1 MNVSD
6 SVNRIVFFRFRFLTG
21 FTSSFLTKLCYENHS
36 LVHFENLISSPFLIL
51 LFTVIVVVTGF
62 FLFSFVFFCFLHSRH
77 TVIEMGE
84 NEKEKKNQIMHFYFF
99 TFGWNRK
106 RDVTENTAVWNQ
118 RILGRIN
125 VVPLYV

>member
-1 MNVSD
+1 
-6 SVNRIVFFRFRFLTG
+6 
-21 FTSSFLTKLCYENHS
+21 
-36 LVHFENLISSPFLIL
+36 
-51 LFTVIVVVTGF
+51 
-62 FLFSFVFFCFLHSRH
+62 
-77 TVIEMGE
+77 MGE